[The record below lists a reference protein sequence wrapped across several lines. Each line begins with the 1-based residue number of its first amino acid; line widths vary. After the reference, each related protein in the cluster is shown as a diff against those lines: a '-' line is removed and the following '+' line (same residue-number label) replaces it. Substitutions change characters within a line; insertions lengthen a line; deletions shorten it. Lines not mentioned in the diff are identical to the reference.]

1 MSTPIVYS
9 QRLGAISDTQFQDVV
24 TRFGLGRFLQATPT
38 TSGLFGQNV
47 FLSTT
52 AGEFLLRGAP
62 HWVKGINDVTYW
74 QEDRWQFTKE
84 RFFAQ
89 QLHERADAPAPWPMH
104 HDQASDL
111 LGWPYLVMPRMPGH
125 CFDDRTILRTLSPP
139 DRVEIA
145 RALGQ
150 MLARMQTFQGPF
162 AGDFSPV
169 TITLEPYPSGYTQ
182 QVIDETRMYTR
193 MAEANGAITTVDGEY
208 IDAVFSQALAVQGSR
223 PNTVVHGDYK
233 LNNLTVLQDQ
243 NGWRVSGIFD
253 LHEARFGD
261 GILDI
266 VRQTCSYLDTDP
278 PMADWFVQ
286 SYLKNVEQDE
296 RIKHLLP
303 LYVVNDRM
311 KIWEYFSRLEV
322 SGTWRQG
329 KTFVELSSQYVRAVL
344 DVLERVKLHG

>member
-9 QRLGAISDTQFQDVV
+9 HRLGAISDAQFQAVMS
-24 TRFGLGRFLQATPT
+24 RFGLGRFLQAVPV

-52 AGEFLLRGAP
+52 AGEFVLRGAP
-62 HWVKGINDVTYW
+62 HWVKGINDPTYW
-74 QEDRWQFTKE
+74 QEDRWQFNKE

-89 QLHERADAPAPWPMH
+89 QLHERAEVPVPWPMH
-104 HDQASDL
+104 HDQSSDL

-125 CFDDRTILRTLSPP
+125 CFDDHSILKVLSPA
-139 DRVEIA
+139 DRVGVA
-145 RALGQ
+145 VALGG
-150 MLARMQTFQGPF
+150 MLARMQRFQWPF
-162 AGDFSPV
+162 AGDFSPL

-193 MAEANGAITTVDGEY
+193 MAEASGAITTVDREY
-208 IDAVFSQALAVQGSR
+208 IDSVFSQALAVPGGR
-223 PNTVVHGDYK
+223 PNTFVHCDYK

-243 NGWRVSGIFD
+243 GSWRVSGIFD

-278 PMADWFVQ
+278 PMAGWFVQ
-286 SYLKNVEQDE
+286 SLLKNVEQDE

-303 LYVVNDRM
+303 WYVVNDRM
-311 KIWEYFSRLEV
+311 KIWEYFSRPEV

-329 KTFVELSSQYVRAVL
+329 KTFVEWSS
-344 DVLERVKLHG
+344 